1 MSKEIGSDSQG
12 VSEDDLFVVPRTLIK
27 TSMIERGIVRIDDQR
42 SEVIAV
48 QGKPEATSVS
58 MKQSITSEQFFESMG
73 ELDEKLPGALKDFIG
88 RASALGVYPEFRKSL
103 IIKWDT
109 PSGKTVNLGYIM
121 KNGVFWTDA
130 VGSGGRDPSIVRT
143 YLDDLAQR
151 FDGDV
156 MMPESGF
163 GYVVVDGKAPN
174 IEKLMDKLDGW
185 LGAIERFQNRIRED
199 IARE

>member
-1 MSKEIGSDSQG
+1 
-12 VSEDDLFVVPRTLIK
+12 
-27 TSMIERGIVRIDDQR
+27 MIERGIVRIDDQR

-48 QGKPEATSVS
+48 QAKPEATSVS

-121 KNGVFWTDA
+121 KNGVFWCQRRSKISPPGRSKTSPLDVMRYA
-130 VGSGGRDPSIVRT
+130 VLGVVPVVHRRDPRCFV
-143 YLDDLAQR
+143 
-151 FDGDV
+151 
-156 MMPESGF
+156 
-163 GYVVVDGKAPN
+163 
-174 IEKLMDKLDGW
+174 
-185 LGAIERFQNRIRED
+185 
-199 IARE
+199 